1 MLTEEKNIVLK
12 SGGTALLRNPSESD
26 AQGLL
31 DYLRITAGETDFL
44 LRYPEECDNLYS
56 LEGEKV
62 IINRINSSEN
72 ELMLLCEAGGE
83 IAGVCNLSFNT
94 RIKTRHISRIAIAV
108 VKKYWRQ
115 GIGKQMMNELI
126 SIAESREEVLQI
138 ELEFIEGNHRARAM
152 YESLG
157 FRITCVRPNAFRL
170 KDGTLLNEYAMAR
183 PVIRKQN

>member
-1 MLTEEKNIVLK
+1 MKFETKTFILK
-12 SGGTALLRNPSESD
+12 DGREALLRLPTEAD
-26 AQGLL
+26 AEAML

-44 LRYPEECDNLYS
+44 LRYPEECDSLYS
-56 LEGEKV
+56 LEGEKA

-83 IAGVCNLSFNT
+83 IAGVCNLGFNT
-94 RIKTRHISRIAIAV
+94 RIKTRHIARVAIAV

-183 PVIRKQN
+183 PVERE